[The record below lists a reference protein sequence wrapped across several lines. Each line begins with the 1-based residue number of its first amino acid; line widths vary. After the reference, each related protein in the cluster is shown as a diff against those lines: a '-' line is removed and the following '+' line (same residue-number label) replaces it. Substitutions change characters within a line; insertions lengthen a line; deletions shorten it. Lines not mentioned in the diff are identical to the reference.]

1 MDVENAVADVNII
14 PSSGANIGSSIAG
27 NEESA
32 AQIPQKVKTSFVLAG
47 AARKKIC
54 TQKARAGGGFSFRS
68 ISGTE
73 MDVSDDDDG
82 GV

>member
-14 PSSGANIGSSIAG
+14 PPSGANNGSNGAG
-27 NEESA
+27 HEEIA
-32 AQIPQKVKTSFVLAG
+32 AQAPQKVKTSFVLAG

-54 TQKARAGGGFSFRS
+54 TQKARGGFSFRNV
-68 ISGTE
+68 SGTE
-73 MDVSDDDDG
+73 MEVSDDDE